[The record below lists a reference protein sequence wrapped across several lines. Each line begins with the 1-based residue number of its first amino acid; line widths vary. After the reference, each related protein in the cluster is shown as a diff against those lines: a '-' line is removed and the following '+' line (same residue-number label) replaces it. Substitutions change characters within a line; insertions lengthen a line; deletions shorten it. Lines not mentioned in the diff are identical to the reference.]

1 MRVSLRNVAR
11 LMAVAIVVM
20 LAAGSDLQAQERK
33 NPLLGPKSW
42 AFQLDNLNPTTMKRI
57 IDSKYDL
64 VVLDT
69 EKMRAADGANNY
81 LTRAEI
87 DAIKVKADG
96 GRRMVIAYLSIGE
109 AENNRYYWKPE
120 WTKKRPSWIKKEN
133 KDWKGNFVV
142 EYWQPVWQNIVF
154 GSKDAFVDRA
164 LEQGFDG
171 FYFDIVDAYYEFGDT
186 SEMRRRMVDFVGKL
200 STYVRGKKPD
210 IAILAQN
217 AEELVDLPNYLPAI
231 DGIAKESLFYGIK
244 GPDIMNPKTDID
256 PSSRLLAK
264 AKAAGKAI
272 FAIEY
277 LSRQDTYQDAVKRH
291 GDLGF
296 VLYIGPR
303 GLAELNATGGP
314 VTKEAATLK
323 KSDGSIKTFIKKLL
337 PGQKKAPA
345 KS

>member
-1 MRVSLRNVAR
+1 MC
-11 LMAVAIVVM
+11 
-20 LAAGSDLQAQERK
+20 AA
-33 NPLLGPKSW
+33 
-42 AFQLDNLNPTTMKRI
+42 
-57 IDSKYDL
+57 
-64 VVLDT
+64 
-69 EKMRAADGANNY
+69 
-81 LTRAEI
+81 
-87 DAIKVKADG
+87 
-96 GRRMVIAYLSIGE
+96 
-109 AENNRYYWKPE
+109 
-120 WTKKRPSWIKKEN
+120 
-133 KDWKGNFVV
+133 
-142 EYWQPVWQNIVF
+142 
-154 GSKDAFVDRA
+154 
-164 LEQGFDG
+164 
-171 FYFDIVDAYYEFGDT
+171 
-186 SEMRRRMVDFVGKL
+186 
-200 STYVRGKKPD
+200 KKPD

-272 FAIEY
+272 FSIEY

-323 KSDGSIKTFIKKLL
+323 KPDGPIKTFIKKLL
-337 PGQKKAPA
+337 PGQKKEPA